1 MLLEAKRKRDVV
13 PEEFQYSSE
22 VIALLASM
30 ILRSLCTEKEQ
41 TIMYFFYVK
50 NILALQRRDE
60 DRRLLLASIM
70 FICLSLLSFIQ

>member
-1 MLLEAKRKRDVV
+1 V

-41 TIMYFFYVK
+41 TIMYFYVM

-60 DRRLLLASIM
+60 DRRLLLARL
-70 FICLSLLSFIQ
+70 FLFVSLYYHLYYEMLEIKYVI